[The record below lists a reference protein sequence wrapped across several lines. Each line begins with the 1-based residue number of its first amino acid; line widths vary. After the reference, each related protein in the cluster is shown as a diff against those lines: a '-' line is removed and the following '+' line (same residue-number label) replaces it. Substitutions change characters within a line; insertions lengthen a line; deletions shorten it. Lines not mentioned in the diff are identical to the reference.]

1 MFGFIRV
8 PRQTLW
14 MKGET
19 SGNVLNVSSISLD
32 CDADTLL
39 IKAEP
44 LGPTCHTGNES
55 CFFTQVHAN
64 DAIPPCDQ
72 EILFHLYKIIEG
84 RKTNPVEGSYTNYL
98 FEKGI
103 DKILK
108 KVGEESAETII
119 AAKNRSAEE
128 VTYETSDLIYHLLVM
143 LSEQGVR
150 PEAILKTLAERHNG
164 KY

>member
-1 MFGFIRV
+1 
-8 PRQTLW
+8 
-14 MKGET
+14 
-19 SGNVLNVSSISLD
+19 
-32 CDADTLL
+32 
-39 IKAEP
+39 
-44 LGPTCHTGNES
+44 
-55 CFFTQVHAN
+55 
-64 DAIPPCDQ
+64 
-72 EILFHLYKIIEG
+72 
-84 RKTNPVEGSYTNYL
+84 L

-150 PEAILKTLAERHNG
+150 PEAILKTLSERHNG